1 MTDWGELLA
10 AAPPEVQ
17 GWLEEQDDD
26 VVREARDLLES
37 GQPGLAT
44 LEILELL
51 DEPVEQLAAEGRQN
65 EFYAWLR
72 MIS

>member
-1 MTDWGELLA
+1 MKVLIADKLSKVGIN
-10 AAPPEVQ
+10 
-17 GWLEEQDDD
+17 WLEEQDDD

-37 GQPGLAT
+37 GQPGLAA

-51 DEPVEQLAAEGRQN
+51 DEPVEQLAEEGRQN

>member
-37 GQPGLAT
+37 GQ
-44 LEILELL
+44 LL
-51 DEPVEQLAAEGRQN
+51 DEPVEQLAEEGRQN